1 MYTPRLRRVLLTNRS
16 ARSRG
21 GHAPGCGFRGFQDC
35 RKYFDGIRT
44 GKHDVGGGTRG
55 VETRAR
61 ARRTLRDPP
70 DTSARARRAGGVFM
84 CKRGE
89 MSENFLDFY
98 EETKK

>member
-1 MYTPRLRRVLLTNRS
+1 MKVKKWAKIGEKVQNSQPLS
-16 ARSRG
+16 
-21 GHAPGCGFRGFQDC
+21 P
-35 RKYFDGIRT
+35 
-44 GKHDVGGGTRG
+44 GGGTRG

-61 ARRTLRDPP
+61 ARRTPRDPP